1 MLAPTNQGFTTGSIL
16 IKIINMKNSE
26 TSDQFGLQSSEVC
39 TKLGIS
45 RDTLYAYV
53 SRGLIRKVPN
63 PTDGRR
69 SLYHKGDF
77 LALLKRKEGPRA
89 RRDVAA
95 STLNWGEPVLSSS
108 ITLIE
113 DEQLFYR
120 GKNAVLLAQTNRFE
134 DVVAL
139 LIGQKLPHPTG
150 RFVDEALGVNS
161 DLCQPIQRL
170 IALFVICA
178 RQLGSRG
185 GVRSASEI
193 LHAASFAIAG
203 SSIFS
208 PEISIAQRLASA
220 WSKHPKAEAIIE
232 AALILCA
239 DHELNASTYSARVA
253 ASARAN
259 LGACLLAGAATLTGD
274 AHGGATN
281 LSGAWYRKMSQQFET
296 KKSVKASALQEV
308 LPGFGHPLYPT
319 KDPRADYLLSLCD
332 ISENWQILLRD
343 IERTRG
349 VVPTLDF
356 SLAAIEHHLNLPS
369 GAGLGLFA
377 LGRTAGW
384 IAHIFEQRK
393 SGKLIRPRANYSG
406 PNPYEK
412 TRGKNPPRSR
422 PA

>member
-1 MLAPTNQGFTTGSIL
+1 L
-16 IKIINMKNSE
+16 IKIINMKKL
-26 TSDQFGLQSSEVC
+26 TPSDQFGLQSSEVC

-77 LALLKRKEGPRA
+77 LALMKRKEGPRA

-113 DEQLFYR
+113 DEELFYR
-120 GKNAVLLAQTNRFE
+120 GKNAVTLAQTKQFE
-134 DVVAL
+134 DVAAL
-139 LIGQKLPHPTG
+139 LIGQKLPPATG
-150 RFVDEALGVNS
+150 RFVSGEFVQNKDTSE
-161 DLCQPIQRL
+161 PIQRL
-170 IALFVICA
+170 LQLFTVTA
-178 RQLGSRG
+178 GQLGSRG

-203 SSIFS
+203 
-208 PEISIAQRLASA
+208 IAATKPAQPIAARLAHA
-220 WSKHPKAEAIIE
+220 WTDHQDAVKIIN

-281 LSGAWYRKMSQQFET
+281 LSGAWFRKISRQFET
-296 KKSVKASALQEV
+296 GEVVTVSGLDEV

-319 KDPRADYLLSLCD
+319 KDPRADYLLSLCE
-332 ISENWQILLRD
+332 ISENWQQLLRE
-343 IERTRG
+343 IEETRG
-349 VVPTLDF
+349 VAPTLDF
-356 SLAAIEHHLNLPS
+356 SLAVVEQYLKLPR

-384 IAHIFEQRK
+384 MAHIFEQRK

-406 PNPYEK
+406 PKPKKNARENPS
-412 TRGKNPPRSR
+412 RPRS
-422 PA
+422 A